1 MRCSLKQSSGAFLKR
16 NQGVVYLGHITTT
29 LRVLE
34 AKLDTATSGRG
45 RRQPNELWH
54 PAYRLGE
61 GSRPRGMALRR
72 GPSNAPAGVG
82 YKKTENYN
90 SELTGIVSFLD
101 KGPAYCGPQW

>member
-1 MRCSLKQSSGAFLKR
+1 MNFGIRPTAWGKATDLEEWRC
-16 NQGVVYLGHITTT
+16 VVT
-29 LRVLE
+29 
-34 AKLDTATSGRG
+34 
-45 RRQPNELWH
+45 
-54 PAYRLGE
+54 
-61 GSRPRGMALRR
+61 R